1 MNDLSSAL
9 SILSAMITPAVL
21 ILACS
26 SLIVATSARLGRV
39 VDRTRHLS
47 EWFEDLARD
56 AGELALIQ
64 DRRSLLFDQL
74 DKATARARILQ
85 RAMTRLYAGLALLLT
100 DTVAIGIDA
109 STRQDLAWL
118 VVALALGAVGLLLY
132 ASVLLIVESRVALA
146 AIDSEMDFTWRLG
159 THLAPSD
166 LREEPRRRGRL
177 FRKPRL

>member
-1 MNDLSSAL
+1 MNDLSAAL

-21 ILACS
+21 ILASS

-39 VDRTRHLS
+39 VDRTRNLS
-47 EWFEDLARD
+47 EWFEELARD
-56 AGELALIQ
+56 DGERALIE

-109 STRQDLAWL
+109 STEQDLAWV

-132 ASVLLIVESRVALA
+132 ASVLLIIESRVALA

-159 THLAPSD
+159 THLAPSG
-166 LREEPRRRGRL
+166 LREEPRRRGQL
-177 FRKPRL
+177 FRKPRF